1 VAYQPPAEATE
12 GQRPCAR
19 GSWCAGRT
27 VAIVDGERVITAA
40 SGPRAFC
47 GWDQDTITAC
57 LEDLPGLYLRLS
69 GELGKPA
76 VTGTAVHVPFGP
88 SVPVRLDV
96 DAAMRLTATA
106 LAMWEGRVEAVA
118 SLSRRDPEAPIHDP
132 ATVRDAAR
140 TLAKHVNVLLALQGG
155 WQTEN
160 CPMPAGRAS
169 TAARGITGTCAT
181 CGRKIS
187 LSTVSGRWYAADGHP
202 AAWAEHDHEP
212 VPGTVV
218 APAPDLIPADVETGN
233 GDAEIVRMG
242 AGYVGIFV
250 RRDGAAAG
258 LDVLHLH
265 YWCRAVL
272 QDTPARPEELLGVEC
287 RACSLLA
294 LRRAD
299 PPWFASDPGYHSE
312 CASCGDLM
320 TEGDYALWTGQL
332 AAYHRA
338 RLAAAPVLAER
349 A

>member
-1 VAYQPPAEATE
+1 
-12 GQRPCAR
+12 
-19 GSWCAGRT
+19 
-27 VAIVDGERVITAA
+27 VDGERVITAA

-57 LEDLPGLYLRLS
+57 LGDLPGLYLRLA

-96 DAAMRLTATA
+96 DAAMRLTATV
-106 LAMWEGRVEAVA
+106 LVMWEGRTRAAA
-118 SLSRRDPEAPIHDP
+118 SLAPRDPQAPVHDP
-132 ATVRDAAR
+132 GTVRDAAR
-140 TLAKHVNVLLALQGG
+140 TLARHVNVLLALQDG
-155 WQTEN
+155 WQTQN
-160 CPMPAGRAS
+160 CPMPAGRPGA
-169 TAARGITGTCAT
+169 AARGVTGTCAG
-181 CGRKIS
+181 CGRLIS
-187 LSTVSGRWYAADGHP
+187 LSAVSGRWWAADGHP
-202 AAWAEHDHEP
+202 FPQAGCDHEP
-212 VPGTVV
+212 VPGTVA

-258 LDVLHLH
+258 LDILHLH
-265 YWCRAVL
+265 YWDRAVL

-287 RACSLLA
+287 RRCSLLA

-299 PPWFASDPGYHSE
+299 PPWFATDPGFYSE
-312 CASCGDLM
+312 CASCGDLA
-320 TEGDYALWTGQL
+320 TEDEYRLWVGQL

-338 RLAAAPVLAER
+338 RLAAAPSLA
-349 A
+349 APG